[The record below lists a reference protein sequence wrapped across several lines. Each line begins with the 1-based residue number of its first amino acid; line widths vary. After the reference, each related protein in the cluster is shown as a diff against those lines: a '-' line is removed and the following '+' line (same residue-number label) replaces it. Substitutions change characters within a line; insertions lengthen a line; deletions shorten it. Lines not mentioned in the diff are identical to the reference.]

1 MKFNRKI
8 SYVFLLIGAA
18 AVIFTLSTSE
28 TYPYIQ
34 IIGFG
39 LLMMG
44 LFGVYSSI
52 KTPKPNMD
60 PYAVQNEEEE

>member
-1 MKFNRKI
+1 ML
-8 SYVFLLIGAA
+8 VAGAA
-18 AVIFTLSTSE
+18 IVVYAQNDANKHL
-28 TYPYIQ
+28 YIL
-34 IIGFG
+34 IIGFCM
-39 LLMMG
+39 LMAG